1 MIIDGKALAAD
12 VEVETAERVKKLA
25 EKGIVPGLATVLV
38 GENPASQMYIRL
50 KHSACTR
57 VGIRSENVV
66 LPENSSEEEL
76 IAKIQELNGRP
87 DINGI
92 LLQLPLPKGLS
103 PQKAM
108 MSILPEKDVDGF
120 HPVNMGALLLGAERL
135 VPCTPRGIIYA
146 LERLGK
152 KLEGAEAVIVGH
164 SNVVGKPLAAM
175 LLNRNATVQ
184 VCHVFTKDLAEHT
197 RDAEILVVAA
207 GVPALI
213 KKEMVR
219 PGAIVFDVGINRVGD
234 KTVGDVD
241 FDGRKGHCLGHNPCS
256 GRRRT
261 AHGGHAALPDGIGG
275 REPDDLKMSL
285 VIALAASREAV
296 IGADRRA
303 IAFLGPCPELEEELY
318 SGQIKN
324 DQELA
329 DRAREL
335 GASLQVSDGREKVW
349 RRGDLL
355 VGEVTEISAK
365 LSRRRRIYL
374 TPGASLQV
382 DITSGE
388 DSTSAGRGRRR
399 RGEDQSLGRR
409 GVHSLWQP
417 FHTEAG
423 LRRGGPGGGKGKRGS
438 HQEHPGK
445 SRR

>member
-12 VEVETAERVKKLA
+12 VEVETAHRVKKLA
-25 EKGIVPGLATVLV
+25 GMGMVPGLATVLV

-50 KHSACTR
+50 KHSACSR

-66 LPENSSEEEL
+66 LPAESTEEL
-76 IAKIQELNGRP
+76 LIARIQELNGRP

-103 PQKAM
+103 PQRAM

-146 LERLGK
+146 LERLGMTGK

-175 LLNRNATVQ
+175 LLSRNATVQ
-184 VCHVFTKDLAEHT
+184 VCHVFTRDLAEHT

-241 FDGRKGHCLGHNPCS
+241 F
-256 GRRRT
+256 
-261 AHGGHAALPDGIGG
+261 
-275 REPDDLKMSL
+275 
-285 VIALAASREAV
+285 EAV
-296 IGADRRA
+296 KEIASA
-303 IAFLGPCPELEEELY
+303 I
-318 SGQIKN
+318 
-324 DQELA
+324 
-329 DRAREL
+329 
-335 GASLQVSDGREKVW
+335 
-349 RRGDLL
+349 
-355 VGEVTEISAK
+355 
-365 LSRRRRIYL
+365 
-374 TPGASLQV
+374 TPV
-382 DITSGE
+382 
-388 DSTSAGRGRRR
+388 
-399 RGEDQSLGRR
+399 
-409 GVHSLWQP
+409 
-417 FHTEAG
+417 
-423 LRRGGPGGGKGKRGS
+423 PGGVGPLTVAMLLSQTVSAAESQAG
-438 HQEHPGK
+438 QQ
-445 SRR
+445 

>member
-12 VEVETAERVKKLA
+12 VEVETAERVKRLA

-66 LPENSSEEEL
+66 LAENSSEEEL
-76 IAKIQELNGRP
+76 IAKIQELNDRP

-103 PQKAM
+103 PQRAM

-146 LERLGK
+146 LEQLGK

-184 VCHVFTKDLAEHT
+184 VCHVFTRDLAEHT
-197 RDAEILVVAA
+197 RNAEILVVAA

-213 KKEMVR
+213 KKDMVR

-241 FDGRKGHCLGHNPCS
+241 Y
-256 GRRRT
+256 
-261 AHGGHAALPDGIGG
+261 
-275 REPDDLKMSL
+275 
-285 VIALAASREAV
+285 EAV
-296 IGADRRA
+296 KDIASA
-303 IAFLGPCPELEEELY
+303 ITPVPGGVGPLTVAMLLSQTVFATE
-318 SGQIKN
+318 SQ
-324 DQELA
+324 
-329 DRAREL
+329 
-335 GASLQVSDGREKVW
+335 ASKQKM
-349 RRGDLL
+349 
-355 VGEVTEISAK
+355 
-365 LSRRRRIYL
+365 RRI
-374 TPGASLQV
+374 
-382 DITSGE
+382 
-388 DSTSAGRGRRR
+388 
-399 RGEDQSLGRR
+399 
-409 GVHSLWQP
+409 
-417 FHTEAG
+417 
-423 LRRGGPGGGKGKRGS
+423 
-438 HQEHPGK
+438 
-445 SRR
+445 